1 MRNLQLSANFAIF
14 VLFFGLSLLEAIRAH
29 SWAMAAVWASFAV
42 LFLVAD
48 RREHRAEVRR

>member
-1 MRNLQLSANFAIF
+1 MRNLHLGANFAIF

-29 SWAMAAVWASFAV
+29 SWAMAALWATFAL

-48 RREHRAEVRR
+48 RRDHRAEIGR